1 MRHEE
6 MIGKVQALARLP
18 GRGAAEGVTR
28 AVLLTLAERLPGGV
42 AEHVAAQLPADIG
55 AVMREAPE
63 SARVASPVLRTHTS
77 GEQFGLAVF
86 AGRVAA
92 RSGTTEEVAL
102 RETAAVFEVLD
113 AALAP
118 GLMTKVAQ
126 ELPKDIGQL
135 LPAKRATGEAG

>member
-1 MRHEE
+1 MRHDE

-18 GRGAAEGVTR
+18 ERGAAEGVTR

-42 AEHVAAQLPADIG
+42 AEHLAAQLPYDVG

-63 SARVASPVLRTHTS
+63 SDRACSPVRRTHTE
-77 GEQFGLAVF
+77 GEPFGLTVF
-86 AGRVAA
+86 AGRIAA

-102 RETAAVFEVLD
+102 QDAAAVFEVLD

-118 GLMTKVAQ
+118 ELMAKLAQ
-126 ELPKDIGQL
+126 ELPGDIRQL
-135 LPAKRATGEAG
+135 LPTNRATEDAG